1 MKNIIYTILVL
12 NVLFCTGC
20 TDQLEETIYGK
31 FPEEEYWKTESELLT
46 CFRLRAV
53 GDSLGRSFF
62 AGSFQ
67 NRGVCVG
74 LCRGC
79 RRMGRLYRLVVY
91 ISGSY

>member
-20 TDQLEETIYGK
+20 TAQLEETIYGK

-46 CFRLRAV
+46 GLASAYGRLVIPWDAPFSLEVFKIEECASDYAV
-53 GDSLGRSFF
+53 G
-62 AGSFQ
+62 AGEW
-67 NRGVCVG
+67 GD
-74 LCRGC
+74 
-79 RRMGRLYRLVVY
+79 YTVY